1 MTVLLF
7 FVQALG
13 LLLGTFFDGEFTTIV
28 AALGA
33 NVVIHNLGSAVAAS
47 GQLRFLQRIVRS
59 SLGRT
64 GLRESVFW
72 MWHII
77 TFFVYLFQLFQ
88 CFPAGVDVVVVVR
101 MLFIDEVL
109 HHLGVAFSFG
119 V

>member
-7 FVQALG
+7 FFQALG

-88 CFPAGVDVVVVVR
+88 CFPAGIDVVVVVR

>member
-1 MTVLLF
+1 V
-7 FVQALG
+7 
-13 LLLGTFFDGEFTTIV
+13 FDSEFAAVV

-33 NVVIHNLGSAVAAS
+33 NMVVHDLCTAVAAC

-77 TFFVYLFQLFQ
+77 TFFYYLFQFFQ
-88 CFPAGVDVVVVVR
+88 SFPTGIRVVGR
-101 MLFIDEVL
+101 MSVFFFREVL
-109 HHLGVAFSFG
+109 GHLGVAFSFG
-119 V
+119 VRVLHGQADCNILVEPG